1 MKNLKKQ
8 PTKQLEKFS
17 NIFMQLGLVLVLFV
31 VFISLE
37 HKTAQKTVADE
48 NLAFKSEVYQFNPN
62 TDVVFR
68 KETSR
73 LIKKLLQFTPGQQ
86 QNRFVRVRYTLPIA
100 FSVE

>member
-37 HKTAQKTVADE
+37 HKTEQKTVADE
-48 NLAFKSEVYQFNPN
+48 NLDFKSEVYLFTPD
-62 TDVVFR
+62 TEVVFR
-68 KETSR
+68 KEPKIILKQETP
-73 LIKKLLQFTPGQQ
+73 KK
-86 QNRFVRVRYTLPIA
+86 
-100 FSVE
+100 

>member
-17 NIFMQLGLVLVLFV
+17 NIFMQLCLVLVLFV
-31 VFISLE
+31 VFFSLE
-37 HKTAQKTVADE
+37 HKPAQKTVAAE

-68 KETSR
+68 KEPK
-73 LIKKLLQFTPGQQ
+73 IIPKQETPK
-86 QNRFVRVRYTLPIA
+86 
-100 FSVE
+100 